1 MLKKCITCPVC
12 NGTKKLLNNKSCTN
26 CGGQTQFGISTG
38 FTFINIEN
46 KPCIHS
52 YVTKKISKNYI
63 KYNCRYCSFEFSIDS
78 GD

>member
-46 KPCIHS
+46 KLHFQGETTWIFQS
-52 YVTKKISKNYI
+52 RAYVIAM
-63 KYNCRYCSFEFSIDS
+63 
-78 GD
+78 